1 MLAELVWRISAISGH
16 EAPAMWWRKALRVLL
31 EMASMSDTPEEEGT
45 EGNVDHGLGDVEAL
59 FVHLHEASPAHHPA
73 EGSLCDPSTG
83 QDVEAWGTFDLADR
97 LDDEV
102 EEGGLVRQ
110 RSEIIGAVGNEMFDP
125 GPALTNGVENRL
137 ATGRPRCLPSSD

>member
-1 MLAELVWRISAISGH
+1 
-16 EAPAMWWRKALRVLL
+16 MWI
-31 EMASMSDTPEEEGT
+31 MASETSRRCSYTCTRRRQRIIQPKVRSATHRRGRT
-45 EGNVDHGLGDVEAL
+45 WK
-59 FVHLHEASPAHHPA
+59 P
-73 EGSLCDPSTG
+73 
-83 QDVEAWGTFDLADR
+83 WGTFDLADR